1 MTTNVIS
8 RSVPHTN
15 RQTLL
20 VCFLAALAGLLFGLD
35 MGVIAGALP
44 FLAQEFGLS
53 SHQQEMVVSVMM
65 LGASL
70 GALCS
75 GPLCT
80 RIGRKK
86 TLLIGAAL
94 FVAGSIGCAFAP
106 DLQILIVSR
115 FLLGAAVGVASFV
128 APLYLSEI
136 APEHIR
142 GSMISL
148 YQLMITIGILAAFLS
163 DTAFSQSG
171 NWRWMLGIITFPALV
186 LFGGVLTLPESPRWL
201 MMKNKSE
208 LAEKVLLLL
217 RSTKAEAHI
226 ELEAIRQS
234 VQMKQRGWQLFRANS
249 NFRRSTCLGVLLQFM
264 QQFTGMTV
272 IMYYAPKIFAIAG
285 FASTQQQMW
294 GTVIAGLTNVLATF
308 IAIGL
313 VDRWGRKPILKL
325 GFSVM
330 AICMTLMGWMFFTGI
345 SSLTQQYVAVTL
357 LLIFIVGFAMS
368 AGPLIWVL
376 CSEIQPLA
384 GRDFG
389 VTCSTMANWIANMII
404 GATFLTLI
412 DTIGSAGT
420 FWLYAALNVVCIV
433 LTLFFVPE
441 TKNIS
446 LENIE
451 KNLMA
456 GLPLRS
462 IGNPR

>member
-1 MTTNVIS
+1 MNAKNM
-8 RSVPHTN
+8 PHTN
-15 RQTLL
+15 GQTYLI
-20 VCFLAALAGLLFGLD
+20 CILAALAGLLFGLD

-53 SHQQEMVVSVMM
+53 SHQQEIVVSIMM
-65 LGASL
+65 LGATL

-75 GPLCT
+75 GPMSGH
-80 RIGRKK
+80 IGRKK
-86 TLLIGAAL
+86 TLLIGAVL
-94 FVAGSIGCAFAP
+94 FVIGSLGCAFAA
-106 DLQILIVSR
+106 DLWMLEISR
-115 FLLGAAVGVASFV
+115 FLLGVAVGVASFV

-163 DTAFSQSG
+163 DVGFSASG
-171 NWRWMLGIITFPALV
+171 DWRWMLGIITFPALI
-186 LFGGVLTLPESPRWL
+186 LFFGVLTLPESPRWL
-201 MMKNKSE
+201 SMKGKNE
-208 LAEKVLLLL
+208 LAMKVLTLL
-217 RSTKAEAHI
+217 RSSSEDARK
-226 ELEAIRQS
+226 ELDAIREN
-234 VQMKQRGWQLFRANS
+234 VQQKQRGWQLFRSNS
-249 NFRRSTCLGVLLQFM
+249 HFRRSTYLGVLLQFM

-285 FASTQQQMW
+285 FATTQEQMW
-294 GTVIAGLTNVLATF
+294 GTVIAGLVNVLATF

-330 AICMTLMGWMFFTGI
+330 AICMGLMGYMFFVGI
-345 SSLTQQYVAVTL
+345 TSVAQQYAAVLML
-357 LLIFIVGFAMS
+357 LVFITGFAMS

-412 DTIGSAGT
+412 DFMGSAAT
-420 FWLYAALNVVCIV
+420 FWLYAVLNVLCIV
-433 LTLFFVPE
+433 LTLIFVPE

-451 KNLMA
+451 KNLMS
-456 GLPLRS
+456 GKRLS
-462 IGNPR
+462 QVGSV

>member
-1 MTTNVIS
+1 MSTQNHPQTNG
-8 RSVPHTN
+8 
-15 RQTLL
+15 QTYLICL
-20 VCFLAALAGLLFGLD
+20 LAALAGLLFGLD

-44 FLAQEFGLS
+44 FLAHEFGLS
-53 SHQQEMVVSVMM
+53 SHQQEMVVSIMM
-65 LGASL
+65 LGATF

-75 GPLCT
+75 GPMSG

-86 TLLIGAAL
+86 TLLTGAVL
-94 FVAGSIGCAFAP
+94 FVVGSLGCAFAP
-106 DLQILIVSR
+106 DLLTLEVSR
-115 FLLGAAVGVASFV
+115 FLLGVAVGVASFV

-163 DTAFSQSG
+163 DVGFSASG
-171 NWRWMLGIITFPALV
+171 NWRWMLGIITFPALI
-186 LFGGVLTLPESPRWL
+186 LFIGVLTLPESPRWL
-201 MMKNKSE
+201 SMKGKND
-208 LAEKVLLLL
+208 LAMKVLTLL
-217 RSTKAEAHI
+217 RSSSEDARK
-226 ELEAIRQS
+226 ELDAIREN
-234 VQMKQRGWQLFRANS
+234 VQQRQRGWQLFRSNS
-249 NFRRSTCLGVLLQFM
+249 HFRRSTYLGVLLQFM

-285 FASTQQQMW
+285 FATTKEQMW
-294 GTVIAGLTNVLATF
+294 GTVIAGLVNVLATF

-325 GFSVM
+325 GFTVM
-330 AICMTLMGWMFFTGI
+330 GICMGLMGYMFFVGI
-345 SSLTQQYVAVTL
+345 TSAAQQYTAVLL
-357 LLIFIVGFAMS
+357 LLIFITGFAMS

-412 DTIGSAGT
+412 DFMGSAAT
-420 FWLYAALNVVCIV
+420 FWLYGVLNVVCIV
-433 LTLFFVPE
+433 LTIIFVPE

-451 KNLMA
+451 KNLMSGKRLSQVGSA
-456 GLPLRS
+456 
-462 IGNPR
+462 

>member
-1 MTTNVIS
+1 MTTHAILQ
-8 RSVPHTN
+8 SVPHTN

-44 FLAQEFGLS
+44 FLAKEFGLS
-53 SHQQEMVVSVMM
+53 SHQQELVVSVMM
-65 LGASL
+65 LGAAL

-75 GPLCT
+75 GPLCS

-106 DLQILIVSR
+106 DLQMLIVSR

-142 GSMISL
+142 GSMISM

-163 DTAFSQSG
+163 DTAFSSSG
-171 NWRWMLGIITFPALV
+171 NWRWMLGIITFPALF
-186 LFGGVLTLPESPRWL
+186 LFAGVLTLPESPRWL
-201 MMKNKSE
+201 MMKNKHA
-208 LAEKVLLLL
+208 LAQKVLLLL
-217 RSTKAEAHI
+217 RSTEAEAQT
-226 ELEAIRQS
+226 ELEAIRES
-234 VQMKQRGWQLFRANS
+234 VQVKQRGWQLFRANPH
-249 NFRRSTCLGVLLQFM
+249 FRRTTFLGVLLQFM

-285 FASTQQQMW
+285 FASTEQQMW

-330 AICMTLMGWMFFTGI
+330 AVCMALMGYMFFVGI
-345 SSLTQQYVAVTL
+345 TSLTQQYTAVTL
-357 LLIFIVGFAMS
+357 LLIFITGFAMS

-376 CSEIQPLA
+376 CSEIQPLG

-420 FWLYAALNVVCIV
+420 FWLYGGLNVLCII
-433 LTLFFVPE
+433 LTLLFVPE

-451 KNLMA
+451 KNLMS

-462 IGNPR
+462 IGSSL

>member
-1 MTTNVIS
+1 MSTRNL
-8 RSVPHTN
+8 PHTN
-15 RQTLL
+15 GQTYLIC
-20 VCFLAALAGLLFGLD
+20 VLAALAGLLFGLD

-44 FLAQEFGLS
+44 FLAHEFGLS
-53 SHQQEMVVSVMM
+53 SHQQEMVVSIMM
-65 LGASL
+65 LGATF

-75 GPLCT
+75 GPMSG

-86 TLLIGAAL
+86 TLLIGAVL
-94 FVAGSIGCAFAP
+94 FVVGSLGCAFAP
-106 DLQILIVSR
+106 DLLMLEVSR
-115 FLLGAAVGVASFV
+115 FLLGVAVGVASFV

-163 DTAFSQSG
+163 DVGFSASG

-186 LFGGVLTLPESPRWL
+186 LFIGVLTLPESPRWL
-201 MMKNKSE
+201 SMKGKND
-208 LAEKVLLLL
+208 LAMKVLTLL
-217 RSTKAEAHI
+217 RSSSEDARK
-226 ELEAIRQS
+226 ELDAIREN
-234 VQMKQRGWQLFRANS
+234 VQQKQRGWQLFRTNS
-249 NFRRSTCLGVLLQFM
+249 HFRRSTYLGVLLQFM

-285 FASTQQQMW
+285 FATTKEQMW
-294 GTVIAGLTNVLATF
+294 GTVIAGLVNVLATF

-330 AICMTLMGWMFFTGI
+330 GVCMGLMGYMFFVGI
-345 SSLTQQYVAVTL
+345 TSVAQQYTAVLL
-357 LLIFIVGFAMS
+357 LLIFITGFAMS

-376 CSEIQPLA
+376 CSDIQPLA

-412 DTIGSAGT
+412 DFMGSAAT
-420 FWLYAALNVVCIV
+420 FWLYGVLNVVCIV
-433 LTLFFVPE
+433 LTIIFIPE

-451 KNLMA
+451 KNLMS
-456 GLPLRS
+456 GKRLRQVGS
-462 IGNPR
+462 V

>member
-1 MTTNVIS
+1 MSTRNL
-8 RSVPHTN
+8 PHTN
-15 RQTLL
+15 GQTYLIC
-20 VCFLAALAGLLFGLD
+20 VLAALAGLLFGLD

-44 FLAQEFGLS
+44 FLAHEFGLS
-53 SHQQEMVVSVMM
+53 SHQQEMVVSIMM
-65 LGASL
+65 LGATF

-75 GPLCT
+75 GPMSG

-86 TLLIGAAL
+86 TLLIGAVL
-94 FVAGSIGCAFAP
+94 FVVGSLGCAFAP
-106 DLQILIVSR
+106 DLLMLEVSR
-115 FLLGAAVGVASFV
+115 FLLGVAVGVASFV

-163 DTAFSQSG
+163 DVGFSASG

-186 LFGGVLTLPESPRWL
+186 LFIGVLTLPESPRWL
-201 MMKNKSE
+201 SMKGKND
-208 LAEKVLLLL
+208 LAMKVLTLL
-217 RSTKAEAHI
+217 RSSSEDARK
-226 ELEAIRQS
+226 ELDAIREN
-234 VQMKQRGWQLFRANS
+234 VQQKQRGWQLFRTNS
-249 NFRRSTCLGVLLQFM
+249 HFRRSTYLGVLLQFM

-285 FASTQQQMW
+285 FATTKEQMW
-294 GTVIAGLTNVLATF
+294 GTVIAGLVNVLATF

-330 AICMTLMGWMFFTGI
+330 GVCMGLMGYMFFVGI
-345 SSLTQQYVAVTL
+345 TSVAQQYTAVLL
-357 LLIFIVGFAMS
+357 LLIFITGFAMS

-412 DTIGSAGT
+412 DFMGSAAT
-420 FWLYAALNVVCIV
+420 FWLYGVLNVVCIV
-433 LTLFFVPE
+433 LTIIFIPE

-451 KNLMA
+451 KNLMS
-456 GLPLRS
+456 GKRLRQVGS
-462 IGNPR
+462 V

>member
-1 MTTNVIS
+1 MSTRNL
-8 RSVPHTN
+8 PHTN
-15 RQTLL
+15 GQTYLICL
-20 VCFLAALAGLLFGLD
+20 LAALAGLLFGLD

-53 SHQQEMVVSVMM
+53 SHQQEMVVSIMM
-65 LGASL
+65 LGATF

-75 GPLCT
+75 GPMSG

-86 TLLIGAAL
+86 TLLIGAVL
-94 FVAGSIGCAFAP
+94 FVVGSLGCAFAP
-106 DLQILIVSR
+106 DLIMLEVSR
-115 FLLGAAVGVASFV
+115 FLLGVAVGVASFV

-163 DTAFSQSG
+163 DVGFSASG
-171 NWRWMLGIITFPALV
+171 NWRWMLGIITFPALI
-186 LFGGVLTLPESPRWL
+186 LFFGVLTLPESPRWL
-201 MMKNKSE
+201 SMKGKND
-208 LAEKVLLLL
+208 LAMKVLTLL
-217 RSTKAEAHI
+217 RSSTEDARK
-226 ELEAIRQS
+226 ELDAIREN
-234 VQMKQRGWQLFRANS
+234 VQQKQRGWQLFRSNS
-249 NFRRSTCLGVLLQFM
+249 HFRRSTYLGVLLQFM

-285 FASTQQQMW
+285 FATTKEQMW
-294 GTVIAGLTNVLATF
+294 GTVIAGLVNVLATF

-330 AICMTLMGWMFFTGI
+330 GICMGLMGYMFFVGI
-345 SSLTQQYVAVTL
+345 TSAAQQYTAVLL
-357 LLIFIVGFAMS
+357 LLIFITGFAMS

-412 DTIGSAGT
+412 DFMGSAAT
-420 FWLYAALNVVCIV
+420 FWLYGVLNVLCII
-433 LTLFFVPE
+433 LTIIFVPE

-451 KNLMA
+451 KNLMSGKRLSQVGRA
-456 GLPLRS
+456 
-462 IGNPR
+462 

>member
-1 MTTNVIS
+1 MSTRNL
-8 RSVPHTN
+8 PHTN
-15 RQTLL
+15 GQTYLIC
-20 VCFLAALAGLLFGLD
+20 VLAALAGLLFGLD

-44 FLAQEFGLS
+44 FLAHEFGLS
-53 SHQQEMVVSVMM
+53 SHQQEMVVSIMM
-65 LGASL
+65 LGATF

-75 GPLCT
+75 GPMSG

-86 TLLIGAAL
+86 TLLIGAVL
-94 FVAGSIGCAFAP
+94 FVVGSLGCAFAP
-106 DLQILIVSR
+106 DLLMLEVSR
-115 FLLGAAVGVASFV
+115 FLLGVAVGVASFV

-163 DTAFSQSG
+163 DVGFSASG

-186 LFGGVLTLPESPRWL
+186 LFIGVLTLPESPRWL
-201 MMKNKSE
+201 SMKGKND
-208 LAEKVLLLL
+208 LAMKVLTLL
-217 RSTKAEAHI
+217 RSSSEDARK
-226 ELEAIRQS
+226 ELDAIREN
-234 VQMKQRGWQLFRANS
+234 VQQKQHGWQLFRTNS
-249 NFRRSTCLGVLLQFM
+249 HFRRSTYLGVLLQFM

-285 FASTQQQMW
+285 FATTKEQMW
-294 GTVIAGLTNVLATF
+294 GTVIAGLVNVLATF

-330 AICMTLMGWMFFTGI
+330 GVCMGLMGYMFFVGI
-345 SSLTQQYVAVTL
+345 TSVAQQYTAVLL
-357 LLIFIVGFAMS
+357 LLIFITGFAMS

-412 DTIGSAGT
+412 DFMGSAAT
-420 FWLYAALNVVCIV
+420 FWLYGVLNVVCIV
-433 LTLFFVPE
+433 LTIIFIPE

-451 KNLMA
+451 KNLMS
-456 GLPLRS
+456 GKRLRQVGS
-462 IGNPR
+462 V